1 MVRSER
7 SVSWLCLP
15 DWALKAVFDLGT
27 QFTFS
32 LCDCFL
38 TLEIGRGEMLG
49 CCFLLYILFLRFES
63 VNPR

>member
-1 MVRSER
+1 MRSER
-7 SVSWLCLP
+7 SVSRLSLS
-15 DWALKAVFDLGT
+15 DWALKAVFDLGA

-38 TLEIGRGEMLG
+38 ALEIGRGEMLG
-49 CCFLLYILFLRFES
+49 CCLLLYILFLRFES